1 MNKMLRDSE
10 FDVKA
15 DEMPDNIKMVFS
27 ASADSNKRGK
37 KFQPD
42 AAQRVATMND
52 LAFEAEVRGHFPA
65 SKWQVSNAQSMR
77 PGQFSEYL
85 YPFEKSINR
94 KN

>member
-27 ASADSNKRGK
+27 ASADSKKRGK

-65 SKWQVSNAQSMR
+65 SKWQLYNAQSMC
-77 PGQFSEYL
+77 PGQISEYL
-85 YPFEKSINR
+85 YLFEKFIKK